1 MQARTMMETTRAP
14 FIACG
19 NRMSRRRAPARAAGP
34 PQATPEDGLA
44 MPRLRES
51 PVLCHSGCLRVLPRL
66 RGFTFRATFK
76 RIRCAE
82 MLFGLR
88 GLAPQAANR
97 GISVE
102 LNWAFATPHPF
113 RTRKHVARSSFL
125 RSENRQRSPQTIS
138 AHAAVLCCSLLVH
151 VDQ

>member
-1 MQARTMMETTRAP
+1 METARAP

-51 PVLCHSGCLRVLPRL
+51 PVLCHSRCPRVRPRL
-66 RGFTFRATFK
+66 RGFTFRATFE